1 MPYLTSFD
9 GTKIYY
15 EDVGTGET
23 ILFSHGIASSHL
35 KIKNLINEFKSEYR
49 CVYYDQRG
57 HEATDTPK
65 IHLNVQSLAK
75 DLNEIIEYLNLKEIT
90 IIGHSLGAATIYN
103 YINQFGISKIKR
115 IVAID
120 MSPYLRNE
128 GWKGGLAQGKWT
140 DEDLMSDLDRIFN
153 DVGYANFYIIKEA
166 MNPEFKKF
174 PKEMEKTLVDSM
186 RNIDPLIMASL
197 WFSLFRTDQRP
208 FIKKI
213 NVPFLYIMPEFPL
226 YSMETVNFYKNN
238 VQGKFVLEN
247 NIKNTT
253 HMILVEKPVEVA
265 QSIKKF
271 IKG

>member
-1 MPYLTSFD
+1 
-9 GTKIYY
+9 
-15 EDVGTGET
+15 
-23 ILFSHGIASSHL
+23 
-35 KIKNLINEFKSEYR
+35 
-49 CVYYDQRG
+49 
-57 HEATDTPK
+57 
-65 IHLNVQSLAK
+65 
-75 DLNEIIEYLNLKEIT
+75 
-90 IIGHSLGAATIYN
+90 
-103 YINQFGISKIKR
+103 
-115 IVAID
+115 
-120 MSPYLRNE
+120 
-128 GWKGGLAQGKWT
+128 
-140 DEDLMSDLDRIFN
+140 MSDLDRIFN